1 MEYGPID
8 KEQKEELEKS
18 LALETITYDT
28 FNRGFFIC
36 LQRDGQMLF
45 DKKASL
51 PLAEMVMY
59 WRRRRKW
66 GEVGGRTET
75 WRTRAWQPYKIF
87 CISGPYR
94 KSLYSRYWNIF

>member
-8 KEQKEELEKS
+8 KEQKEKLEKS

-28 FNRGFFIC
+28 FQRGFFIC

-51 PLAEMVMY
+51 PLAEMVMLLAEAPEMGRG
-59 WRRRRKW
+59 RREDRYL
-66 GEVGGRTET
+66 EDQ
-75 WRTRAWQPYKIF
+75 AWQPYKIF
-87 CISGPYR
+87 CTSGPYR